1 MSLDSMMKLQFNLKF
16 AAKQMLK
23 TSKKCEKEEKS
34 EKTKAKKAMEKS
46 NMDGARIYAQNAI
59 RKKNEAL
66 NFLRLSSRID
76 AVASRVDNAVKMRNV
91 TRTMG
96 MVVKGMD
103 KALESMKYDEI
114 AKVMDKFEQQFENMD
129 VIADYTENAI
139 GQSTALTTPEGEVNS
154 LLTAIADENNL
165 EFSAQLPGLGKVC
178 HALFSYCIFT
188 FNINNKLQVDPL
200 TNQADAL
207 SARLAQLKVKE

>member
-23 TSKKCEKEEKS
+23 TSKKSEKEEKA
-34 EKTKAKKAMEKS
+34 EKAKAKKAMEKS
-46 NMDGARIYAQNAI
+46 NMDGARIHAQNAI

-91 TRTMG
+91 TKTMG

-129 VIADYTENAI
+129 VIADYTESAI

-165 EFSAQLPGLGKVC
+165 EFSAQLPGLGKV
-178 HALFSYCIFT
+178 
-188 FNINNKLQVDPL
+188 DPL